1 MPELKKPINDVLA
14 LDPSAPAVEYHAVWR
29 TWGRLSADADALQ
42 EALARYRLGAA
53 TRIGVILRN
62 RPEIVSSILGIVR
75 LEGCLASLNASAP
88 DDRLASDIGA
98 VKAPVLIAV
107 ASDWTRERVRKAA
120 EDTGAVLLSLTDDPA
135 APVLELRPLR
145 ARPEDLSMTAP
156 GIAIEMLSSG
166 TTGAPKRIPLTAE
179 SLQKALQ
186 GAASYEKDRRPD
198 EPARLRGG
206 VQIVTAPL
214 SHIAGITAVLN
225 NVLAGRKI
233 CLIDKFAVDVFAD
246 AVRRHRPKVAGAPPA
261 AIRMILDAEVPREDF
276 SSLVAFRTGT
286 APLDP
291 ALADAFMER
300 FGIPILQNY
309 GATEFAGGAA
319 GWTLDDFRLHW
330 KDKRGSVGRLNP
342 GTHGRI
348 IDPDTGKTLSP
359 GECGL
364 LEIQAPNIGDGKSW
378 VRTTDLAVV
387 DADRFLWIKG
397 RHDNA
402 IIRGG
407 FKILPDDVVRAIEQH
422 PAIREAAVVG
432 LVDARLGQVPAAAYI
447 LKAAA
452 AEPSEAEMKEFLR
465 DRLMPY
471 QVPVRFLAVPELPRT
486 SSMKASQPAL
496 RALFD
501 G

>member
-1 MPELKKPINDVLA
+1 
-14 LDPSAPAVEYHAVWR
+14 
-29 TWGRLSADADALQ
+29 
-42 EALARYRLGAA
+42 
-53 TRIGVILRN
+53 
-62 RPEIVSSILGIVR
+62 
-75 LEGCLASLNASAP
+75 
-88 DDRLASDIGA
+88 
-98 VKAPVLIAV
+98 
-107 ASDWTRERVRKAA
+107 
-120 EDTGAVLLSLTDDPA
+120 
-135 APVLELRPLR
+135 
-145 ARPEDLSMTAP
+145 
-156 GIAIEMLSSG
+156 MLSSG
-166 TTGAPKRIPLTAE
+166 TTGAPKRIPLTVE

-186 GAASYEKDRRPD
+186 GAASYEKDRRQG

-214 SHIAGITAVLN
+214 SHIAGVTAVMN

-233 CLIDKFAVDVFAD
+233 CLIDKFTVEGFAD

-261 AIRMILDAEVPREDF
+261 AIRMILDANVPREDF

-291 ALADAFMER
+291 VLADAFMER

-319 GWTLDDFRLHW
+319 GWTLDDFRQHW
-330 KDKRGSVGRLNP
+330 QDKRGSVGRLNP
-342 GTHGRI
+342 GTQGRTVN
-348 IDPDTGKTLSP
+348 PDTGEILPP

-387 DADRFLWIKG
+387 DTDRFLWIKG

-407 FKILPDDVVRAIEQH
+407 FKILPDDLVRAIEQH
-422 PAIREAAVVG
+422 PSIREAAVVG
-432 LVDARLGQVPAAAYI
+432 LSDARLGQVPAAAYI
-447 LKAAA
+447 LKSGATA
-452 AEPSEAEMKEFLR
+452 PSEAELREFLR

-471 QVPVRFLAVPELPRT
+471 QVPVRLLAVAELPRT
-486 SSMKASQPAL
+486 SSLKANQPAL

-501 G
+501 S